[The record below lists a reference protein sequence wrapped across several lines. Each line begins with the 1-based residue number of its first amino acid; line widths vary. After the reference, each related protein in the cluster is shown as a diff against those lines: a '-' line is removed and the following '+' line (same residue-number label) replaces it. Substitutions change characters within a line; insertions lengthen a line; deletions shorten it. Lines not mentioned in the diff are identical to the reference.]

1 MECEVCFKTFIQ
13 KSFASSF
20 VLIAEGSNSTF
31 EEYLMICITKGVA
44 ELVAT
49 ADKKILAMSPE
60 QVETYLATAP
70 QGVLLVDIR
79 DIREIKREGKIPG
92 SFHIPRGMLEFWID
106 PASQYYKSQF
116 ENAEELILYCNKGA
130 RSALATQT
138 LMEMGVTNIAHMT
151 GGFTRWTEEGREVNH
166 S

>member
-1 MECEVCFKTFIQ
+1 
-13 KSFASSF
+13 
-20 VLIAEGSNSTF
+20 
-31 EEYLMICITKGVA
+31 
-44 ELVAT
+44 
-49 ADKKILAMSPE
+49 MSPE

-79 DIREIKREGKIPG
+79 DIREIKREGKILG